1 MQLNTLPASRGWFWI
16 AEGFRLWKR
25 NPALMTFLAFGYLLI
40 LLLLSLMPFIGQPL
54 ATLLMPALSLSVLNG
69 ARGIARGQKGSP
81 DLMFSGFRTN
91 LQSLLTIGGIYL
103 IASLLALL
111 ATGLV
116 DGGLLVE
123 VMTGNRRIDGS
134 LADDPRFTFAMLTGV
149 TLSTPVMMAY
159 WFAPL
164 LAGWHHLPAPKALF
178 FSFVACV
185 RNWRP
190 MLVYS
195 LGLFLVG
202 GVLPGVLVGLLSLLS
217 PTLGA
222 LASVSMPLVMIPL
235 VFSTFYPNARDVFG
249 DAQEVLDAKHP

>member
-1 MQLNTLPASRGWFWI
+1 MQLNTLPASRGWLWI
-16 AEGFRLWKR
+16 VEGFRLWKR
-25 NPALMTFLAFGYLLI
+25 NPALMTFLTFGYLLI
-40 LLLLSLMPFIGQPL
+40 LLVVSLLPFIGQPL
-54 ATLLMPALSLSVLNG
+54 ATLLMPALSLGVLNG
-69 ARGIARGQKGSP
+69 ARGIARGQKGGP

-123 VMTGNRRIDGS
+123 VMTGTRKIDSS
-134 LADDPRFTFAMLTGV
+134 LSDDPRFTFAMLTGI

-164 LAGWHHLPAPKALF
+164 LAGWHHLPAPKSLF
-178 FSFVACV
+178 FSFVACA
-185 RNWRP
+185 RNWRA
-190 MLVYS
+190 MFVYS
-195 LGLFLVG
+195 LGLFVVG
-202 GVLPGVLVGLLSLLS
+202 GVLPGILVGLLSLVS

-222 LASVSMPLVMIPL
+222 LASVPMPLIMIPI
-235 VFSTFYPNARDVFG
+235 VFATFYPNARDVFG
-249 DAQEVLDAKHP
+249 DAQEVLDATRP

>member
-1 MQLNTLPASRGWFWI
+1 
-16 AEGFRLWKR
+16 
-25 NPALMTFLAFGYLLI
+25 
-40 LLLLSLMPFIGQPL
+40 
-54 ATLLMPALSLSVLNG
+54 
-69 ARGIARGQKGSP
+69 
-81 DLMFSGFRTN
+81 MFSGFRTN

-164 LAGWHHLPAPKALF
+164 LAGWHHLPAPKRCSSA
-178 FSFVACV
+178 SWPASATGDRCWSIRWDCSSSAGCSPACWWAV
-185 RNWRP
+185 EP
-190 MLVYS
+190 
-195 LGLFLVG
+195 
-202 GVLPGVLVGLLSLLS
+202 
-217 PTLGA
+217 A
-222 LASVSMPLVMIPL
+222 LA
-235 VFSTFYPNARDVFG
+235 
-249 DAQEVLDAKHP
+249 DAPGRSPRCPCRW